1 MNNHKSEYSV
11 IQSTLFMIRQA
22 AKKAPLVLVWV
33 IADALLALILQ
44 LLELYVT
51 PVLLRDI
58 EGQIAWKELVKT
70 ILFFSGGM
78 LVFTGLKDYIGNAAY
93 QGKIEIRTSICKTIT
108 AKIGTTSYC
117 NLGKKDFQEK
127 IERADRATGDNAAA
141 TESIWTQL
149 NQLLFC
155 ILGFGAYLFVMK
167 RMNAFI
173 ILITV
178 LAAAV
183 SYWAAQRNVA
193 WLQKNRAENDHA
205 RQCLRYLKN
214 ETWSPV
220 AAKDIRILHMK
231 EWLLDAMKQHY
242 ETFMRFERAMGKRD
256 FMADCVNIFSTLIR
270 NGAAYVYLIG
280 QVLAGN
286 MDAPQFILYFSAVSG
301 FTNWVQGIMEN
312 ATKIRQSGVGISD
325 VMELISYR
333 EPYRFE
339 DGEPLAENV
348 AGQYELRLENVS
360 FRYPGAA
367 EDTLHNLSLTIQ
379 NGEKLAVVGRN
390 GAGKTTLV
398 KLLCGFFD
406 PTEGRVLLNGEDI
419 RKYNRK
425 DYYSLFSAV
434 FQDFSILPGTIA
446 ENVAQSVDEIDFSR
460 VKAAI
465 KDAGLEE
472 NIERMP
478 EQYETKLGR
487 SVHLDAYE
495 LSGGEMQRL
504 MLARALYRKAP
515 VIVLDEPTA
524 ALDPIAESDLY
535 ERYHE
540 LTKDSTSIYVS
551 HRLAST
557 RFCDR
562 IILIGEGGIAEMGT
576 HEELMK
582 AGKEYAHLYEVQSR
596 YYTEGGMEDAAFDA

>member
-1 MNNHKSEYSV
+1 MNNHKSEYGV
-11 IQSTLFMIRQA
+11 IPSNIFMIRQA
-22 AKKAPLVLVWV
+22 AKEAPAVLVWLV
-33 IADALLALILQ
+33 VDAILALILQ

-58 EGQIAWKELVKT
+58 EEQIALKELVRT
-70 ILFFSGGM
+70 ILFFSGGI
-78 LVFTGLKDYIGNAAY
+78 LLLTGLKEYINNATY
-93 QGKIEIRTSICKTIT
+93 QGKIEIRMSLCKAIT
-108 AKIGTTSYC
+108 AKIGATSYC

-127 IERADRATGDNAAA
+127 KERTNQATNSNSSA
-141 TESIWTQL
+141 TEIIWIQL

-155 ILGFGAYLFVMK
+155 MLGFFAYLLVMK
-167 RMNAFI
+167 RMNVL
-173 ILITV
+173 ILAVTI

-183 SYWAAQRNVA
+183 SYLAVQRSVV
-193 WLQKNRAENDHA
+193 WLQNNRAENDHA
-205 RQCLRYLKN
+205 RQCFRYLRD
-214 ETWSPV
+214 EAWSPV

-231 EWLLDAMKQHY
+231 QWLIDTMKQNY
-242 ETFMRFERAMGKRD
+242 EIFMHFERAVGNHH
-256 FMADCVNIFSTLIR
+256 FMADSVNVFAALIR
-270 NGAAYVYLIG
+270 NVVAYAYLIG

-286 MDAPQFILYFSAVSG
+286 LDAPQFILYFSAVSG

-312 ATKIRQSGVGISD
+312 VSQIRQSGVGISD
-325 VMELISYR
+325 VMELLFYE

-339 DGEPLAENV
+339 DGEHLPQNTK
-348 AGQYELRLENVS
+348 GQYELCLENVS
-360 FRYPGAA
+360 FRYPGAS
-367 EDTLHNLSLTIQ
+367 EDTLHKLNLTIR

-390 GAGKTTLV
+390 GAGKSTLV

-425 DYYSLFSAV
+425 EYYGLFSAV
-434 FQDFSILPGTIA
+434 FQDFSILAGTIA
-446 ENVAQSVDEIDFSR
+446 ENVAQSVEEIDDSR
-460 VKAAI
+460 VKEAI
-465 KDAGLEE
+465 KDAGLKE
-472 NIERMP
+472 NVERLP
-478 EQYETKLGR
+478 EQYETRLGR

-495 LSGGEMQRL
+495 LSGGETQRL
-504 MLARALYRKAP
+504 MLARALYRNAP

-540 LTKDSTSIYVS
+540 LTKVSTSIYVS

-557 RFCDR
+557 KFCDR
-562 IILIGEGGIAEMGT
+562 IILIGAGGIAEMGT
-576 HEELMK
+576 HEELMD

-596 YYTEGGMEDAAFDA
+596 YYTEGGMEDAAFHA